1 MKYFLFIN
9 QEAIIKNQINISIEE
24 AILLDYLF
32 WLCAS
37 PSEDVEKQRIVENG
51 KTYTWFD
58 YGYFLNQMPLLRG
71 KTAPSITTKI
81 KKLENEGLIET
92 ILKHKRKYVRILP
105 KADLLF
111 RKTEEKSLRN
121 LNDNEESLRNLND
134 IVKKTKRIN
143 ILNNNIFLSNN
154 KLDRNGLTTKKQFG
168 NGEVNLILEKFKQL
182 KGFYPTDKD
191 PRRRAWN
198 IVQQINTFL
207 KKNPILIE
215 KYGFTFEKMVDKFFN
230 ILKSKDYWAYIENL
244 DTCRRKLNVFFGAL
258 EKKIKALETMKIVEK
273 SLEKQ
278 NEYIEN
284 KRKEENIAEIPHI
297 KEEIDEMRRKLAEK
311 FKIE

>member
-1 MKYFLFIN
+1 MKENIPSIYKPEFIPFYPDIKKKYNLTDKEALLYGFIRFYISTSPDKKFYFSNKQLGEILDLKEIAVSRLVN
-9 QEAIIKNQINISIEE
+9 SLAEKCNEIKLIYEIKAKGGKIRLIQWYKSDLYENIS
-24 AILLDYLF
+24 
-32 WLCAS
+32 
-37 PSEDVEKQRIVENG
+37 P
-51 KTYTWFD
+51 TYT
-58 YGYFLNQMPLLRG
+58 
-71 KTAPSITTKI
+71 KI
-81 KKLENEGLIET
+81 YE
-92 ILKHKRKYVRILP
+92 
-105 KADLLF
+105 
-111 RKTEEKSLRN
+111 
-121 LNDNEESLRNLND
+121 NDNKINNN
-134 IVKKTKRIN
+134 KT
-143 ILNNNIFLSNN
+143 NIFLSND
-154 KLDRNGLTTKKQFG
+154 KNGLTTKKQFG

-215 KYGFTFEKMVDKFFN
+215 KYGFTFEKMIDKFFN
-230 ILKSKDYWAYIENL
+230 ILKSKDYWDYIENL

-258 EKKIKALETMKIVEK
+258 EKKIKTLETMKIVEK